1 MVGRCPGEAGRPT
14 SRKGGPAALLLVAC
28 LLSGGSQ
35 GGNYRQFGNG
45 VCMELLAMTLCLA
58 IASRQLSYAGAV
70 RGVLLATVVGAVAAG
85 EWQNLAP
92 LGGLFGASAALVGWV
107 IVEEREARRAL
118 H

>member
-1 MVGRCPGEAGRPT
+1 MRRA
-14 SRKGGPAALLLVAC
+14 SRASCLPRGGPAALLLMVWLWLGA
-28 LLSGGSQ
+28 SQ

-45 VCMELLAMTLCLA
+45 AFMGLLVMTLCLA
-58 IASRQLSYAGAV
+58 IASRQPSYAGAA
-70 RGVLLATVVGAVAAG
+70 RGVLLATVVGAVVAG
-85 EWQNLAP
+85 GWQNLAP